1 MIRLKRRALQ
11 LMPFFILVSG
21 LLITWQLVELIRYRD
36 NARQVSEF
44 SIRMDELV
52 AGLEWRIE
60 FQAQLLRGVAGFFAG
75 SSAVTHGEFNQYV
88 AGLRLAN
95 QYPWIKAF
103 GYIQPAI
110 IDSTQQGNKP
120 AADIMIVRTNGLPV
134 VDSFSNP
141 PFYLDSVIQ
150 QTVQKAYDQM
160 SVVMTDEPVYLAK
173 YANPPLQ
180 GMMLFFPILP
190 RDDAEQSYRS
200 ATSGNGVAF
209 ITLQVPELVNEYL
222 AREYP
227 ELSRHIRLRI
237 KSEASSGELLY
248 DSKPKLE
255 EGAPSW
261 VRIQRTKEL
270 LGRQWRYELTA
281 LPAYYE
287 SVSANEY
294 GHIDL
299 FGTAISFMLA
309 LVTYLLNRSHIRTNR
324 ALQQV
329 RVINRHL
336 LQKESLLRAIYDS
349 TSMAV
354 LLIGVTGRIVY
365 ANQKAAVL
373 FGCSHSELMLLD
385 YFSLLPEDER
395 EKAMDNSQEL
405 LQCGASFFIT
415 ERRFN
420 RKHSGEFW
428 GRVTANLF
436 RDADGEAA
444 GIVVVV
450 EDISARRESDAA
462 MRLASTVFD
471 ASPGGIMVTDPDCR
485 IIRVNKAFCAM
496 TGYAEEDVLGK
507 RPAILASGMH
517 DELFFQQMWLEIRE
531 RGRWEGEIMNRHHDG
546 RILPEYLSICSVS
559 DEKGGVVN
567 YVGMLMDIS
576 ERLKAQERI
585 QYLAHHDYLTGL
597 PNRALLVERAEQALT
612 LAKRYQRQLAIIFMD
627 LDQFKPINDN
637 YGHNVGDK
645 VLCMV
650 AKRLQSLVR
659 RSDTVCRQGGD
670 EFVILIPE
678 CHSLAGVTEVAEKL
692 NAALVEPYLMDDV
705 VLQLGVSIGIA
716 VYPENGDTIDALIRY
731 ADEAMY
737 LAKSDKVQ
745 PMRDVD
751 GS

>member
-1 MIRLKRRALQ
+1 
-11 LMPFFILVSG
+11 
-21 LLITWQLVELIRYRD
+21 
-36 NARQVSEF
+36 
-44 SIRMDELV
+44 
-52 AGLEWRIE
+52 
-60 FQAQLLRGVAGFFAG
+60 
-75 SSAVTHGEFNQYV
+75 
-88 AGLRLAN
+88 
-95 QYPWIKAF
+95 
-103 GYIQPAI
+103 
-110 IDSTQQGNKP
+110 
-120 AADIMIVRTNGLPV
+120 
-134 VDSFSNP
+134 
-141 PFYLDSVIQ
+141 
-150 QTVQKAYDQM
+150 
-160 SVVMTDEPVYLAK
+160 
-173 YANPPLQ
+173 
-180 GMMLFFPILP
+180 MLFFPILQ

-237 KSEASSGELLY
+237 KSQAASGELLLY
-248 DSKPKLE
+248 DSKPNLE
-255 EGAPSW
+255 EGTSSW
-261 VRIQRTKEL
+261 IRIQRTKQL
-270 LGRQWRYELTA
+270 FGRQWRYELTA
-281 LPAYYE
+281 LPDYYE
-287 SVSANEY
+287 SVSASEF
-294 GHIDL
+294 GHIDA
-299 FGTAISFMLA
+299 FGVAISVMLA

-329 RVINRHL
+329 RVTNRHL

-365 ANQKAAVL
+365 ANQKAAML
-373 FGCSHSELMLLD
+373 FGCTHGELMHLD
-385 YFSLLPEDER
+385 YFSLLSEEDK
-395 EKAMDNSQEL
+395 EKAIENSQRL
-405 LQCGASFFIT
+405 LERGTSFFIT

-420 RKHSGEFW
+420 CKDKDSGEFW
-428 GRVTANLF
+428 GQVTANLF
-436 RDADGEAA
+436 QNVDGEAA
-444 GIVVVV
+444 GIVIVI
-450 EDISARRESDAA
+450 EDISARRQSDAA

-471 ASPGGIMVTDPDCR
+471 ASPGGIMVTDQDCR
-485 IIRVNKAFCAM
+485 IIRVNRAFSAM
-496 TGYAEEDVLGK
+496 TGYTEHEVVGLT
-507 RPAILASGMH
+507 PAVLASGKH
-517 DELFFQQMWLEIRE
+517 YELFFQQMWLEISE
-531 RGRWEGEIMNRHHDG
+531 RGRWEGEIMNRHQDG
-546 RILPEYLSICSVS
+546 HILPEYLSICRVC
-559 DEKGGVVN
+559 DDKGQVVN
-567 YVGMLMDIS
+567 YVGMLIDIS
-576 ERLKAQERI
+576 ERLKAQKRI